1 LELALILSVLL
12 LLAAPLLARLVAHLP
27 ALKGGLD
34 GFVLVTVLGLVT
46 LTLLPEALAHSG
58 VWAILI
64 AVFGFCLPWIAEF
77 LFHRAEEM
85 THRVVMLVAALA
97 LVVHA
102 ASDGAILAFAG
113 QSEHGSFVATGIL
126 LHRIGVAVAVWWLL
140 RPVLTTWAGVAVLAA
155 LGVMTIIGYV
165 MVVYAG
171 DWYHIPLVGYWQA
184 FAAGSL
190 LHVVLHPLDDHNTAP
205 NAKNLWAHRI
215 GTGAGIGFLFALV
228 SAHYLH
234 HAPSDVTMML
244 AHEAHH
250 VVDLMASIGRLAAP
264 LMILILLG
272 AATYTKIYGGT
283 VKAAY
288 QTLRRIAPWTLV
300 VWFGMTVVAE
310 LLPYEIPTPSGGQI
324 MFTLWLAII
333 CAVLVHTGARVFFS
347 QLLPTMQGH
356 KHSHGHSH

>member
-1 LELALILSVLL
+1 MELALILSVLL
-12 LLAAPLLARLVAHLP
+12 LLAAPLLAQLVARLP

-58 VWAILI
+58 VLAILI
-64 AVFGFCLPWIAEF
+64 AAFGFSMPWIAEV

-113 QSEHGSFVATGIL
+113 QSDHGSFVATGVL
-126 LHRIGVAVAVWWLL
+126 LHRIGVAIAVWWLL

-155 LGVMTIIGYV
+155 LGVMTVIGYV

-205 NAKNLWAHRI
+205 NANNLWAHRL
-215 GTGAGIGFLFALV
+215 GTVAGIVFLIALIG
-228 SAHYLH
+228 AHYLH
-234 HAPSDVTMML
+234 HAPSDVTMIS

-250 VVDLMASIGRLAAP
+250 VVDLMATIGRLTAP
-264 LMILILLG
+264 LLLLALLAV
-272 AATYTKIYGGT
+272 AAYTKIYGGT
-283 VKAAY
+283 LQAAY
-288 QTLRRIAPWTLV
+288 ASARRLAPWTLV
-300 VWFGMTVVAE
+300 AWFVMTIAAE
-310 LLPYEIPTPSGGQI
+310 LSPYEIPAPKGGHI
-324 MFTLWLAII
+324 MFGLWLGII
-333 CAVLVHTGARVFFS
+333 CFILIHSGARIFFS
-347 QLLPTMQGH
+347 QLLPKGKLH
-356 KHSHGHSH
+356 RHSHGHSH